1 MIINTLKTKKRKEMI
16 NMKEIIYNYDNL
28 EEREMNKL
36 VERAK
41 ILIVNSKDEI
51 MLAYSHKN

>member
-28 EEREMNKL
+28 EER
-36 VERAK
+36 
-41 ILIVNSKDEI
+41 
-51 MLAYSHKN
+51 